1 MKQLAVTFTYSQKYF
16 ISLLS
21 ISNLAEDK
29 FHLVFYWNEKNLY
42 FHNLLTMEKSLSVT
56 FFAASF
62 RPTAAFFDEEIAILI
77 KRTVN
82 WSQNKWIGLT
92 WWKMEE
98 KEGEE
103 EKAYDL
109 IEFDGDFQ
117 LKID

>member
-1 MKQLAVTFTYSQKYF
+1 
-16 ISLLS
+16 
-21 ISNLAEDK
+21 
-29 FHLVFYWNEKNLY
+29 
-42 FHNLLTMEKSLSVT
+42 MEKSLSVT

-98 KEGEE
+98 EEGEE
-103 EKAYDL
+103 KKAYDL
-109 IEFDGDFQ
+109 IGFDGDFSIKNR
-117 LKID
+117 LKWSNSNFTSLNCNLFPVK